1 MRTLVVVALTFLS
14 AIAGTRAMAD
24 ERSDRLAAAQSA
36 LIAWFECIECSNGE
50 LEAVLKFGNLVES
63 ALITTLQTGPS
74 PAKRAEIEQTL
85 REQHRSSPSQT
96 ISADR
101 YVKLFSEDIDAGYR
115 VRAAIALGRLRTPG
129 ALDALRT
136 EANNG
141 AQREDVREAARQ
153 ALVR

>member
-14 AIAGTRAMAD
+14 AIAGTCAMAD
-24 ERSDRLAAAQSA
+24 KSSDRLAAAQSA
-36 LIAWFECIECSNGE
+36 LIAWFECVECSNGE
-50 LEAVLKFGNLVES
+50 LEAVLKFGKLVES
-63 ALITTLQTGPS
+63 ALISTLQTGPS

-115 VRAAIALGRLRTPG
+115 VRAAMALGRLRTQG

-141 AQREDVREAARQ
+141 VQREDVREAARQ
-153 ALVR
+153 ALVP